1 MITSEQYFGQNL
13 VNEDIAKNAKV
24 LLEKVNAFL
33 EHWDGEPKMTSGF
46 RSPAYNASVP
56 GAAKNSK
63 HMSGEAVDI
72 FDPDKR
78 LAKFVFT
85 KQQLLKEYGLYCED
99 MRCTKNWVHFQSK
112 PPRSGSRFFIPSL
125 QWAAK
130 LNGPLTLESL

>member
-1 MITSEQYFGQNL
+1 MITSEQYFGQNT
-13 VNEDIAKNAKV
+13 VSVQIATNAAA

-33 EHWDGEPKMTSGF
+33 EHYGEVRMTSGY
-46 RSPAYNASVP
+46 RSPEHNKKVG
-56 GAAKNSK
+56 GARSSK
-63 HMSGEAVDI
+63 HMSGDAIDI

-85 KQQLLKEYGLYCED
+85 KSALLAEYGLYCED

-125 QWAAK
+125 SWAKK
-130 LNGPLTLESL
+130 LTGPLMLESL